1 MAPLIF
7 YPFRKNPLKM
17 TSFSTFSH
25 NALFSFSEKCHIALM
40 KLEIPTFHF
49 ILLLQ
54 AEQTGFMVLRNL
66 FNYI

>member
-1 MAPLIF
+1 MAPLNF

-25 NALFSFSEKCHIALM
+25 NALFSFSAKCHIALM